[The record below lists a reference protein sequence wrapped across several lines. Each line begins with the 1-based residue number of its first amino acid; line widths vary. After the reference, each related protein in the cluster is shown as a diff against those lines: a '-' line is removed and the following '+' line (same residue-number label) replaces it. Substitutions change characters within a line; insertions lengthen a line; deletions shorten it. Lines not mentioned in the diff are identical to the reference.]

1 MNVRCCVRVIK
12 SHRAGV
18 GKTLKVK
25 RLAEQ
30 LRQTAAESRRESP
43 LVVSIPLHCRTVDQ
57 SAVLRT
63 LLQHMLAPEEYFP
76 RIFHIDIAH
85 EVMSCVLS
93 WPNCVMVLKLCT
105 LNNRSVWFSK
115 ILP

>member
-1 MNVRCCVRVIK
+1 MLLRLEYAACPYVSCCVRVIK

-30 LRQTAAESRRESP
+30 LKQSAGKSRHGGP
-43 LVVSIPLHCRTVDQ
+43 LIVSIPLHCRSVDQ
-57 SAVLRT
+57 SAVLNT
-63 LLQHMLAPEEYFP
+63 LCQHTLPPDEYFP

-85 EVMSCVLS
+85 EVIIHSLYCYWPVL
-93 WPNCVMVLKLCT
+93 LKL
-105 LNNRSVWFSK
+105 
-115 ILP
+115 

>member
-1 MNVRCCVRVIK
+1 MIK

-30 LRQTAAESRRESP
+30 LRRTAGKSRHQGP
-43 LVVSIPLHCRTVDQ
+43 LVISIPLHCRTVDQ
-57 SAVLRT
+57 SEVLRT
-63 LLQHMLAPEEYFP
+63 LLQHTLAPEEYVP

-85 EVMSCVLS
+85 EVTFCL
-93 WPNCVMVLKLCT
+93 LKLRT
-105 LNNRSVWFSK
+105 LSAWPVLFSVSRNINLHF
-115 ILP
+115 

>member
-1 MNVRCCVRVIK
+1 VCSCCVRVIK

-30 LRQTAAESRRESP
+30 LQQSAAESHRHYDGP
-43 LVVSIPLHCRTVDQ
+43 LIVSIPLHCRSVDQ

-63 LLQHMLAPEEYFP
+63 LLEHALAPEHYIP

-85 EVMSCVLS
+85 EVTCHACYSIS
-93 WPNCVMVLKLCT
+93 FIT
-105 LNNRSVWFSK
+105 LYSQQVQNTCCE
-115 ILP
+115 